1 MNFMIWLVA
10 GGAMGWLGFSVL
22 HANENRGMMAS
33 VIIGCVGGVLGGYQL
48 APVFGAVTDASNAF
62 SPFSLVVAL
71 AVAGIFLTIGNL
83 LSDRYGI

>member
-10 GGAMGWLGFSVL
+10 GGAVGWFGFAVL

-33 VIIGCVGGVLGGYQL
+33 VIIGCIGGILGGHQL
-48 APVFGAVTDASNAF
+48 APVFGAVIDASNAF

-71 AVAGIFLTIGNL
+71 AVAGILLTIGNL